1 MTAQRPTWAPIVPE
15 YQTAPG
21 DWLET
26 KTAPLPIPTD
36 VGADCLMALGA
47 GAT

>member
-1 MTAQRPTWAPIVPE
+1 MTARRPTWAPIVPE
-15 YQTAPG
+15 YETAPG

-26 KTAPLPIPTD
+26 KTAPQPIPAD
-36 VGADCLMALGA
+36 VGADCSMTVGA